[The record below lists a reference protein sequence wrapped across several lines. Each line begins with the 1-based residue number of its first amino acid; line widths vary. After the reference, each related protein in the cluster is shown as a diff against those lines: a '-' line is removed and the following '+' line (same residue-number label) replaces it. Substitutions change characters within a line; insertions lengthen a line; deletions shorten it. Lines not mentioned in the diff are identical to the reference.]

1 MERQALRYETE
12 FLPRMIPIPL
22 DEQAGLG
29 DTDSVA
35 DSGMEVEEE
44 FEVDDDL
51 ADISSQVFSPFNF
64 RSQLTGAR
72 ANSFQHRLLLEV
84 RGKPSPFT
92 PHCRLKW
99 PPSPSV
105 HLTPSMVTRVQKRLW
120 PTQRRNYKV

>member
-1 MERQALRYETE
+1 LERQALRYETE

-51 ADISSQVFSPFNF
+51 ADTLSQVSSPFSFSSQ
-64 RSQLTGAR
+64 LMGAI
-72 ANSFQHRLLLEV
+72 ANSFQCRLLQEQ
-84 RGKPSPFT
+84 
-92 PHCRLKW
+92 
-99 PPSPSV
+99 
-105 HLTPSMVTRVQKRLW
+105 RV
-120 PTQRRNYKV
+120 